1 MTEHAALPP
10 VEIEKLVEV
19 LKGLRPAYKILLEF
33 YGKVFIA
40 QEDSKRQI
48 QIEPIQIPK
57 NVLSAKLKG
66 AFPLINISEFV
77 IDKEASR
84 RLFKTICN
92 IALSA
97 NETMAV
103 SAQNILKAMDK
114 GRIDLNRL
122 FENLLA
128 ENDAYFEEV
137 AGEFEIEQ
145 KMLAFLLYS
154 SIKSSISFCAHQLSS
169 YLDSNHTWGK
179 GYCPICGNL
188 PGLAALESE
197 GARFLF
203 CSFCWHK
210 WQVQRLFCP
219 FCENEGPKT
228 LQYFYSEE
236 EQDYR
241 VDTCSQCKKYIKTV
255 DTRKIDRRLY
265 PPLEQVATLHL
276 DMKAEEMG
284 FKSPVYLAL
293 P

>member
-1 MTEHAALPP
+1 MTEPAALAP
-10 VEIEKLVEV
+10 VEVEKLVEV
-19 LKGLRPAYKILLEF
+19 FKELRPAYKVLLEF
-33 YGKVFIA
+33 YGEVFSA
-40 QEDSKRQI
+40 QEGSAGRI
-48 QIEPIQIPK
+48 QIEPIHISE

-66 AFPLINISEFV
+66 ELPLIHMTEFV
-77 IDKEASR
+77 IDKETSG
-84 RLFKTICN
+84 RLFKTICT

-114 GRIDLNRL
+114 GRIDSSRL
-122 FENLLA
+122 FDHLLS

-137 AGEFEIEQ
+137 ADEFEIEQ
-145 KMLAFLLYS
+145 KVLVSLVYS
-154 SIKSSISFCAHQLSS
+154 SIKPSLAFCAHQLSS
-169 YLDSNHTWGK
+169 YLDPNHVWGK
-179 GYCPICGNL
+179 GYCPICGNQ
-188 PGLAALESE
+188 PGLATLEIE

-210 WQVQRLFCP
+210 WQVQRVFCP
-219 FCENEGPKT
+219 FCGNEDPKT
-228 LQYFYSEE
+228 LQYFYSEA

-255 DTRKIDRRLY
+255 DTRKIDRILY

-284 FKSPVYLAL
+284 FKSPVTSD
-293 P
+293 